1 MFAWTWSS
9 CCIQNFKTPVFVI
22 FGWHCNS
29 VTQMWKMSF
38 SLLQEGSQFWVS
50 SSPADC
56 KAFMNLTKQSS
67 FYYPYDESKDANQI
81 IHGQC
86 FVCCRWILGSE
97 TTVSIA
103 RHHCNSKSFQL
114 GLRPCNLICRVFKRP
129 SKGLKTLTTL
139 KGSKRIKALFS
150 LSDQQGQ

>member
-38 SLLQEGSQFWVS
+38 SHLQEGSQFLVS

-56 KAFMNLTKQSS
+56 KAFMNLTKQSIFLLS
-67 FYYPYDESKDANQI
+67 IWWVKKHW
-81 IHGQC
+81 HGQC